1 MARYDY
7 DSQLAF
13 AQKQLDDARKR
24 GEKTGKRM
32 AREALKTNVFAGF
45 VNNIYNNVQD
55 NIQRKADLLHMQ
67 QGPQLA
73 AYQDYLT
80 TRDNLKNNIAEY
92 TGGTLEGINTDN
104 ISRFIYDTWQTK
116 LNEDDAFKGYILPGD
131 MLRAEADK
139 QAITLAPLIK
149 NLIQEGNDIGTLDDF
164 VKNYNTIGKSQNP
177 RTIPQAI
184 IKRLG
189 KIFKTNNEETAQFYD
204 EQAKNAIYGTPFYK
218 EIGELGKAV
227 EAYGQKGNSINEI
240 IKTLSDMKANGQLEF
255 TKEGAQ
261 VVDVKIPGYGGDRVE
276 KKLLLVNGDVVD
288 LPGLSSFEPK
298 TPKAFQQKDID
309 LAFEAISTNPNF
321 KEFTGK
327 DGIITNQPR
336 LISNSI
342 LEAASSLGD
351 VTNNSQLINA
361 ASIFIGQQ
369 LKEGKG
375 AGQLDTMMTA
385 YDLEKTVSIQGDDT
399 SYLREKLLPNF
410 SFYLDDMRN
419 RLDEYDPRILVLYND
434 YTNYIKSSNMSQ
446 DEKIEAQQQIN
457 ISFNKAPMSN
467 TQFDNTDDTPPAE
480 TDKVSRPIKDFIIG
494 DELDITDAFWL
505 IPGFGTLGLAGRAT
519 TKIVGPKIVSKIL
532 TSNKVKPLV
541 AKYGKQI
548 QKGFKTDKA
557 KADYINQLSPF
568 QKALFNSMSTTG
580 KSVDQSKLLI
590 NMLAIPGLSIRA
602 FLPTI
607 GKTIFYGGATAAAV
621 GTSISEQRQD
631 DEDN

>member
-32 AREALKTNVFAGF
+32 ARESLKTNLFAGF

-73 AYQDYLT
+73 AYQNYLT
-80 TRDNLKNNIAEY
+80 TRDNLKSSIANY
-92 TGGTLEGINTDN
+92 TGGTLEGINPDN
-104 ISRFIYDTWQTK
+104 ISRFIYDTWQTEIDK
-116 LNEDDAFKGYILPGD
+116 DDAFQGYILPGD

-149 NLIQEGNDIGTLDDF
+149 NLIQEGNDIGTLNDF
-164 VKNYNTIGKSQNP
+164 ISNYNTIGKSQNP
-177 RTIPQAI
+177 RTIGQAVR
-184 IKRLG
+184 KRLG

-288 LPGLSSFEPK
+288 LPGLTTFETK
-298 TPKAFQQKDID
+298 TPKAFGRDQRD

-321 KEFTGK
+321 KELTGD
-327 DGIITNQPR
+327 DGIITNQAR
-336 LISNSI
+336 LVSNSI
-342 LEAASSLGD
+342 LEAASSIGN

-369 LKEGKG
+369 LLEGKL
-375 AGQLDTMMTA
+375 AGELDTMMTA
-385 YDLEKTVSIQGDDT
+385 YDLERTVSVQDDERYIRT
-399 SYLREKLLPNF
+399 TLLPNF
-410 SFYLDDMRN
+410 SFYLDDMKK
-419 RLDEYDPRILVLYND
+419 RLDPYDPRILGLYND
-434 YTNYIKSSNMSQ
+434 YTNYINSSTSMSM

-457 ISFNKAPMSN
+457 IAFNRAPMSN
-467 TQFDNTDDTPPAE
+467 TQFDNTNDTPPAE
-480 TDKVSRPIKDFIIG
+480 TDKVSRPIRDFIIG
-494 DELDITDAFWL
+494 DELDATDFFWL
-505 IPGFGTLGLAGRAT
+505 VPGFGTVGFLGKTT

-532 TSNKVKPLV
+532 TSNKVAPLV

-557 KADYINQLSPF
+557 KADYINQLNPF

-580 KSVDQSKLLI
+580 KSVDKSKLLI

-602 FLPTI
+602 FLPSI
-607 GKTIFYGGATAAAV
+607 GKTIIYGGATAYAL

-631 DEDN
+631 EDD

>member
-80 TRDNLKNNIAEY
+80 TRDNLKKNIAEY
-92 TGGTLEGINTDN
+92 TGGTLEGINPDN
-104 ISRFIYDTWQTK
+104 ISRFIYDTWQTEI
-116 LNEDDAFKGYILPGD
+116 NQDDAFKGYILPGD

-164 VKNYNTIGKSQNP
+164 VNNYNTIGKSQNP
-177 RTIPQAI
+177 RTIGQAVR
-184 IKRLG
+184 KRLG
-189 KIFKTNNEETAQFYD
+189 KIFKTNNEETAKFYD

-255 TKEGAQ
+255 TKEGSQ
-261 VVDVKIPGYGGDRVE
+261 VIDVKIPGYGGDRVE
-276 KKLLLVNGDVVD
+276 KKLLLVNGDVID
-288 LPGLSSFEPK
+288 LPGLSGFEAK

-309 LAFEAISTNPNF
+309 LAFETISTNPNF

-327 DGIITNQPR
+327 DGEITKKPR
-336 LISNSI
+336 LVSNSI
-342 LEAASSLGD
+342 LQAASSIGD
-351 VTNNSQLINA
+351 FTNNPQLINA

-369 LKEGKG
+369 LKEGKL
-375 AGQLDTMMTA
+375 AGELDTMMTA
-385 YDLEKTVSIQGDDT
+385 YDLEKTVSVQDDER
-399 SYLREKLLPNF
+399 YLRTTLLPNF
-410 SFYLDDMRN
+410 SFYLNDMRE
-419 RLDEYDPRILVLYND
+419 RLDEYDPRILGLYND
-434 YTNYIKSSNMSQ
+434 YTNYIKSSTSMSM

-457 ISFNKAPMSN
+457 ISFNRAPMSN
-467 TQFDNTDDTPPAE
+467 TQFDNTDDTSPAE

-494 DELDITDAFWL
+494 DELDATDFFWL

-557 KADYINQLSPF
+557 KADYINQLNPF

-607 GKTIFYGGATAAAV
+607 GKTIFFGGATAAAV
-621 GTSISEQRQD
+621 GTSISEQRQNED
-631 DEDN
+631 D

>member
-92 TGGTLEGINTDN
+92 TGGTLEGINPDN
-104 ISRFIYDTWQTK
+104 ISRFIYDTWQTEIDK
-116 LNEDDAFKGYILPGD
+116 DEAFQGYILPGD

-149 NLIQEGNDIGTLDDF
+149 NLIKEGNDIGTLDDF
-164 VKNYNTIGKSQNP
+164 VNNYNTIGQSQNP
-177 RTIPQAI
+177 RTIGQAI
-184 IKRLG
+184 RKRLG

-204 EQAKNAIYGTPFYK
+204 EQAKNAIYGTPFFK

-255 TKEGAQ
+255 TKEGAIVYDQ
-261 VVDVKIPGYGGDRVE
+261 KIPGYGGDRVE
-276 KKLLLVNGDVVD
+276 KKLLLTNGDVVD
-288 LPGLSSFEPK
+288 LPGLTTFETKP
-298 TPKAFQQKDID
+298 PKAFGRDQRD
-309 LAFEAISTNPNF
+309 LAFEAIDSNPAF
-321 KEFTGK
+321 KELTGN

-336 LISNSI
+336 LVSNSI
-342 LEAASSLGD
+342 LEAASSIGN

-369 LKEGKG
+369 LLEGKSIG
-375 AGQLDTMMTA
+375 ELNTMMTA
-385 YDLEKTVSIQGDDT
+385 YDLERTVSVQDDER
-399 SYLREKLLPNF
+399 YLRTTLLPNF
-410 SFYLDDMRN
+410 SFYLDDMKK
-419 RLDEYDPRILVLYND
+419 RLDPYDPRILGLYND
-434 YTNYIKSSNMSQ
+434 YTNYINSSTSMSM

-457 ISFNKAPMSN
+457 IAFNKAPMSN

-480 TDKVSRPIKDFIIG
+480 TDKVSRPIRDFIIG
-494 DELDITDAFWL
+494 DELDLSDALWL
-505 IPGFGTLGLAGRAT
+505 VPGLGTVGFLGKTT
-519 TKIVGPKIVSKIL
+519 TKLVGPKIVSKIL
-532 TSNKVKPLV
+532 TSNKVAPLV

-557 KADYINQLSPF
+557 KADYINQLNPF

-590 NMLAIPGLSIRA
+590 NMLAIPGLNIRA
-602 FLPTI
+602 FLPSI
-607 GKTIFYGGATAAAV
+607 GKTIFYGGITAAAI
-621 GTSISEQRQD
+621 GTSISEQKQ
-631 DEDN
+631 DEDD

>member
-80 TRDNLKNNIAEY
+80 TRDNLKKNIAEY
-92 TGGTLEGINTDN
+92 TGGTLEGINPDN
-104 ISRFIYDTWQTK
+104 ISRFIYDTWQTEI
-116 LNEDDAFKGYILPGD
+116 NQDDAFKGYILPGD

-164 VKNYNTIGKSQNP
+164 VNNYNTIGKSQNP
-177 RTIPQAI
+177 RTIGQAVR
-184 IKRLG
+184 KRLG
-189 KIFKTNNEETAQFYD
+189 KIFKTNNEETAKFYD

-255 TKEGAQ
+255 TKEGSQ
-261 VVDVKIPGYGGDRVE
+261 VIDVKIPGYGGDRVE

-288 LPGLSSFEPK
+288 LPGLSSFEAK

-309 LAFEAISTNPNF
+309 LAFETISTNPNF

-327 DGIITNQPR
+327 DGEITKKPR
-336 LISNSI
+336 LVSNSI
-342 LEAASSLGD
+342 LQAASSIGD
-351 VTNNSQLINA
+351 FTNNPQLINA

-369 LKEGKG
+369 LKEGKL
-375 AGQLDTMMTA
+375 AGELDTMMTA
-385 YDLEKTVSIQGDDT
+385 YDLEKTVSVQDDET
-399 SYLREKLLPNF
+399 YLRTTLLPNF
-410 SFYLDDMRN
+410 SFYLNDMRE
-419 RLDEYDPRILVLYND
+419 RLDEYDPRILGLYND
-434 YTNYIKSSNMSQ
+434 YTNYIKSSTSMSI

-457 ISFNKAPMSN
+457 ISFNRAPMSN
-467 TQFDNTDDTPPAE
+467 TQFDNTDDTSPAE

-494 DELDITDAFWL
+494 DELDATDFFWL

-557 KADYINQLSPF
+557 KADYINQLNPF

-607 GKTIFYGGATAAAV
+607 GKTIFFGGATAAAV
-621 GTSISEQRQD
+621 GTSISEQRQNED
-631 DEDN
+631 D

>member
-32 AREALKTNVFAGF
+32 ARESFKTNLFAGF

-80 TRDNLKNNIAEY
+80 TRDNLKNNIADY
-92 TGGTLEGINTDN
+92 TGGTLEGINPDN
-104 ISRFIYDTWQTK
+104 ISRFIYDTWQTEIDK
-116 LNEDDAFKGYILPGD
+116 DEAFQGYILPGD

-149 NLIQEGNDIGTLDDF
+149 NLIKEGNDIGTLDDF
-164 VKNYNTIGKSQNP
+164 VNNYNTIGQSQNP
-177 RTIPQAI
+177 RTIGQAI
-184 IKRLG
+184 RKRLG

-204 EQAKNAIYGTPFYK
+204 EQAKNAIYGTPFFK

-255 TKEGAQ
+255 TKEGAIVYDQ
-261 VVDVKIPGYGGDRVE
+261 KIPGYGGDRVE
-276 KKLLLVNGDVVD
+276 KKLLLTNGDVVD
-288 LPGLSSFEPK
+288 LPGLTTFETKP
-298 TPKAFQQKDID
+298 PKAFGRDQRD
-309 LAFEAISTNPNF
+309 LAFEAIDSNPAF
-321 KEFTGK
+321 KELTGN

-336 LISNSI
+336 LVSNSI
-342 LEAASSLGD
+342 LEAASSIGN

-369 LKEGKG
+369 LLEGKSIG
-375 AGQLDTMMTA
+375 ELNTMMTA
-385 YDLEKTVSIQGDDT
+385 YDLERTVSVQDDER
-399 SYLREKLLPNF
+399 YLRTTLLPNF
-410 SFYLDDMRN
+410 SFYLDDMKK
-419 RLDEYDPRILVLYND
+419 RLDPYDPRILGLYND
-434 YTNYIKSSNMSQ
+434 YTNYINSSTSMSM

-457 ISFNKAPMSN
+457 IAFNKAPMSN

-480 TDKVSRPIKDFIIG
+480 TDKVSRPIRDFIIG
-494 DELDITDAFWL
+494 DELDLSDALWL
-505 IPGFGTLGLAGRAT
+505 VPGLGTVGFLGKTT
-519 TKIVGPKIVSKIL
+519 TKLVGPKIVSKIL
-532 TSNKVKPLV
+532 TSNKVAPLV

-557 KADYINQLSPF
+557 KADYINQLNPF

-590 NMLAIPGLSIRA
+590 NMLAIPGLNIRA
-602 FLPTI
+602 FLPSI
-607 GKTIFYGGATAAAV
+607 GKTIFYGGITAAAI
-621 GTSISEQRQD
+621 GTSISEQKQ
-631 DEDN
+631 DEDD